1 MTTTTY
7 NSKDVKYIWNT
18 SDDDCLTSMVSI
30 FEDNIIYVIMCAYND
45 DTADMEYTYYK
56 STDTAN
62 NKVVWNQL
70 MVDDLENFDKYFKE
84 VTDAEDIEYMK
95 IKRNIY
101 NTFVH
106 DTRHYLDHDVLRSM
120 IIALYTNIANETSIP
135 DDVLN
140 LIYSDVIDMLLGVN
154 TPPLSEDAL
163 DYARKYANDHPFDH
177 PMLSYRET
185 QYRNLVLNV
194 IELIKNIYV
203 QL

>member
-56 STDTAN
+56 STDTVN

-84 VTDAEDIEYMK
+84 VTDEEDIEYMK
-95 IKRNIY
+95 AKRNIY
-101 NTFVH
+101 NIFVY

-120 IIALYTNIANETSIP
+120 IIALYTNITNETSIP

-140 LIYSDVIDMLLGVN
+140 LIYADVIDMLLGVN

-163 DYARKYANDHPFDH
+163 DYIRKYANDSPFDH
-177 PMLSYRET
+177 PILSYRET

>member
-56 STDTAN
+56 STDTVN
-62 NKVVWNQL
+62 NKAVWNQL
-70 MVDDLENFDKYFKE
+70 MIDDLENFDKYFKE

-101 NTFVH
+101 NIFVH

-154 TPPLSEDAL
+154 TPPLAEDTL
-163 DYARKYANDHPFDH
+163 DYIRKYANDHPFDH

>member
-56 STDTAN
+56 STDTVN

-101 NTFVH
+101 NTFVY

>member
-62 NKVVWNQL
+62 NKAVWDQL

-101 NTFVH
+101 NSFVY

-120 IIALYTNIANETSIP
+120 IIALYTNITNETSIP

-163 DYARKYANDHPFDH
+163 DYIRKYANDHPFDH

>member
-1 MTTTTY
+1 
-7 NSKDVKYIWNT
+7 
-18 SDDDCLTSMVSI
+18 
-30 FEDNIIYVIMCAYND
+30 MCAYND

>member
-56 STDTAN
+56 STDTVN

-101 NTFVH
+101 NIFVH

-120 IIALYTNIANETSIP
+120 IIALYTNITNETSIP

-163 DYARKYANDHPFDH
+163 DYIRKYANDHPFDH

>member
-56 STDTAN
+56 STDTVN

-154 TPPLSEDAL
+154 TPLSEDTL
-163 DYARKYANDHPFDH
+163 DYIRKYANDSPFDH

>member
-1 MTTTTY
+1 MTTTAY
-7 NSKDVKYIWNT
+7 NSKDIKYIWNT

-30 FEDNIIYVIMCAYND
+30 FEDNIIYIIMCSYND

-62 NKVVWNQL
+62 NKAVWNQL
-70 MVDDLENFDKYFKE
+70 LTDDLEDFDKYFKE
-84 VTDAEDIEYMK
+84 VTDAEGIKYMNK
-95 IKRNIY
+95 KRNIY

-106 DTRHYLDHDVLRSM
+106 ETRHYLEHDVLRSM
-120 IIALYTNIANETSIP
+120 IIALYTNVTNKTSIP

-140 LIYSDVIDMLLGVN
+140 LIYSDVIDMLVGDN

-163 DYARKYANDHPFDH
+163 DYIRKYANDSPFDH

-185 QYRNLVLNV
+185 QHRNLVLD
-194 IELIKNIYV
+194 IIKLIKNVYA
-203 QL
+203 

>member
-56 STDTAN
+56 STDTVN

-101 NTFVH
+101 NTFVY

-140 LIYSDVIDMLLGVN
+140 LIYSDVIDMLLGAN

>member
-101 NTFVH
+101 NTFVY

>member
-1 MTTTTY
+1 MTTTAY